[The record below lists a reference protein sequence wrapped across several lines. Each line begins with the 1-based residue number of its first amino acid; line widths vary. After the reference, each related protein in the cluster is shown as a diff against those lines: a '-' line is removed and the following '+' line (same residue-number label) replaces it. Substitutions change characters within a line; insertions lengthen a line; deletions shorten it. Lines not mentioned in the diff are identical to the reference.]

1 MLETNMKDK
10 VILVTGATS
19 GMGETVAKR
28 FVNEGAKVVAIGRN
42 EEKLQMLEYEHE
54 GQVLSYRYDLSDL
67 ENIEDIFLFCKEN
80 QLKLDGLVHCA
91 GMVCNNPIR
100 TIDYHETEKIMRV
113 NCFSFMEMGKWF
125 SKRKYSKDGSSMVAI
140 SSVESILNDKGL
152 VQYSASKAA
161 LNSVVKTMAKEVMK
175 RQIRVNAILP
185 SYVETAM
192 TQATA
197 QQISD
202 YEKQITHSQP
212 LGRIEPEYIA
222 GLVEYLLSDYAKYMT
237 GELVVMG
244 GGNVSV
250 M

>member
-100 TIDYHETEKIMRV
+100 TIDYHETEKIYESELFFFYG
-113 NCFSFMEMGKWF
+113 NGK
-125 SKRKYSKDGSSMVAI
+125 MVLKKK
-140 SSVESILNDKGL
+140 ILERWKFNGC
-152 VQYSASKAA
+152 YF
-161 LNSVVKTMAKEVMK
+161 
-175 RQIRVNAILP
+175 I
-185 SYVETAM
+185 
-192 TQATA
+192 
-197 QQISD
+197 
-202 YEKQITHSQP
+202 
-212 LGRIEPEYIA
+212 G
-222 GLVEYLLSDYAKYMT
+222 
-237 GELVVMG
+237 
-244 GGNVSV
+244 
-250 M
+250 